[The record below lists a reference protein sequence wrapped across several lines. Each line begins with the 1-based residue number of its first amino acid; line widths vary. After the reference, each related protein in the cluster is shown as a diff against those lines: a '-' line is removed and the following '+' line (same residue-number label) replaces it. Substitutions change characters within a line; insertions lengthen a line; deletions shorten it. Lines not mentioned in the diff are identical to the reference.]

1 MAIDASKFTEKD
13 ELIAKFYTLRAGLS
27 VIAEETGKIKQ
38 AEREL
43 LNLNTKNEAHN
54 KKVEDDLISE
64 SQSLQTDIDRIRYS
78 PKDFPTA
85 SSLIQ
90 DRIYE
95 YQRKLEKIQE
105 HKAPISII
113 VILSAIIPLAILW
126 TISGLTFDLVY
137 ESNFGLTI
145 NYLLLPAGVISA
157 FIVGSKVRKIFTNK
171 QRAAMTLPVLES
183 IRQEEIKLK
192 DAKDL
197 EERAIAT
204 LMSEISALEVS
215 AKSKTDI
222 YKGEIETF
230 ENKLKTEII
239 PVCTSIAQATKKAM
253 LETSLGVITEA
264 DWANIDLLIFYLE
277 TGRADS
283 LKEAL
288 QLVDKQRQTE
298 QITYAIHE
306 ASQHITNTLS
316 ARLNNLGTIIQ
327 TGFAQLGR
335 QIQYNHNE
343 AMNTMLTSFGNLEET
358 ISSGNREISQQLGNL
373 NETMKAEGRKIA
385 DAEHLNA
392 SLLKKANE
400 SSDQL
405 MYELR
410 YNQKYWKK

>member
-1 MAIDASKFTEKD
+1 MLAPIVGFLYRNRVTKEVRIQERETIQAQIKDIQTRIEEKTREKNEVSS
-13 ELIAKFYTLRAGLS
+13 ELIA
-27 VIAEETGKIKQ
+27 
-38 AEREL
+38 
-43 LNLNTKNEAHN
+43 
-54 KKVEDDLISE
+54 
-64 SQSLQTDIDRIRYS
+64 
-78 PKDFPTA
+78 
-85 SSLIQ
+85 
-90 DRIYE
+90 
-95 YQRKLEKIQE
+95 
-105 HKAPISII
+105 
-113 VILSAIIPLAILW
+113 
-126 TISGLTFDLVY
+126 
-137 ESNFGLTI
+137 
-145 NYLLLPAGVISA
+145 
-157 FIVGSKVRKIFTNK
+157 
-171 QRAAMTLPVLES
+171 ES
-183 IRQEEIKLK
+183 IT
-192 DAKDL
+192 L
-197 EERAIAT
+197 EQSTKER
-204 LMSEISALEVS
+204 
-215 AKSKTDI
+215 TDI
-222 YKGEIETF
+222 YKPEITKHEERLHGEVLPI
-230 ENKLKTEII
+230 
-239 PVCTSIAQATKKAM
+239 CTSIAQATKKAM

-316 ARLNNLGTIIQ
+316 ARLNSLGAIIQ

-343 AMNTMLTSFGNLEET
+343 TMNTMLTSFGNLENT

-373 NETMKAEGRKIA
+373 SDTMKAEGRKIA
-385 DAEHLNA
+385 EAEHLNA